1 MIVNTA
7 ASGGGGLQV
16 VASGKY
22 TIESSFGEDIAFER
36 PAAVLFVIEV
46 RYNDDVSSLTCL
58 PTGTGVI
65 SGGNT
70 KYTLAVGGKKLSVRP
85 QYSDAFD
92 MEYLALG

>member
-16 VASGKY
+16 IATGKH
-22 TIESSFGEDIAFER
+22 TIESVLGEDIAFER

-46 RYNDDVSSLTCL
+46 RDNDYVFSLTCL

-85 QYSDAFD
+85 QYSKAFD

>member
-1 MIVNTA
+1 M
-7 ASGGGGLQV
+7 QV
-16 VASGKY
+16 IASGKH
-22 TIESSFGEDIAFER
+22 TIESVLGEDIAFEQ

-46 RYNDDVSSLTCL
+46 RYSDDVSTLTCL

>member
-16 VASGKY
+16 IASGKH
-22 TIESSFGEDIAFER
+22 TIESILGADIAFEQ

-46 RYNDDVSSLTCL
+46 RYSDDVSTLTCL

>member
-1 MIVNTA
+1 MILNA
-7 ASGGGGLQV
+7 GMSGGGLQV
-16 VASGKY
+16 IASGKH
-22 TIESSFGEDIAFER
+22 TIESILGEDIAFEQ

-46 RYNDDVSSLTCL
+46 RYNDDVSTLTCL

-92 MEYLALG
+92 IEYLALG